1 MSKSD
6 TAGCILII
14 SLLVLWNWQVATRI
28 ETPYPPVVVELYA
41 IPLTRLAL
49 LSLVLLSATWS
60 SSVGILA
67 ALAFICL
74 GADVIF
80 FTRE

>member
-6 TAGCILII
+6 TAGCMLII
-14 SLLVLWNWQVATRI
+14 LLLVLWNWQVATRI

-49 LSLVLLSATWS
+49 LSLVLLSAAWS
-60 SSVGILA
+60 PSVGILA

>member
-6 TAGCILII
+6 TAGCMLII
-14 SLLVLWNWQVATRI
+14 LLLVLWNWQVATRI
-28 ETPYPPVVVELYA
+28 ETPYPSVVVELYA

-49 LSLVLLSATWS
+49 LSLVVLSAAWS
-60 SSVGILA
+60 PSVGILA